1 MSQAPSV
8 RVVSGPVRGL
18 VASLLAFSM
27 IVAASRPAQAA
38 APNPARSVF
47 VHLFEWRWADVARE
61 CEVFL
66 GPRGFAA
73 VQISPPNEHA
83 RKAGNPWWERYQPV
97 GYNLVS
103 RSGNQAD
110 FEDMVRRCRAAG
122 VEIYADVVINH
133 MAAGSGTSIAGLPYG
148 VRDFPGTYG
157 PQDFHWNAP
166 PPQGCQA

>member
-1 MSQAPSV
+1 MCLIKILASTP
-8 RVVSGPVRGL
+8 VSHRTL
-18 VASLLAFSM
+18 MKTLALLFWTILMTSTAM
-27 IVAASRPAQAA
+27 ASRPAKYING
-38 APNPARSVF
+38 APRTVF
-47 VHLFEWRWADVARE
+47 VQLFEWRWADVARE

-122 VEIYADVVINH
+122 VEIYADVVIN
-133 MAAGSGTSIAGLPYG
+133 
-148 VRDFPGTYG
+148 
-157 PQDFHWNAP
+157 
-166 PPQGCQA
+166 